1 MELSHVPLG
10 STGMRVAGLALG
22 TVKLGRSAGL
32 KYPNAVRIPS
42 DDEARQLLNAAR
54 ALGINLIDTAPAYG
68 NSEAR
73 LGSLLKNEREHWL
86 ICTKVGEEFDGTTS
100 HYDFTPEAVE
110 RSVLR
115 SLTRLQTDTLDI
127 VLIHSDGADETILRE
142 FGTLDALRDLK
153 QRGLIR
159 AVGMSHKSAAGARAA
174 LAENVDVI
182 MATLNREYVEET
194 TVIENAA
201 QRGCGVLIKK
211 ALNSGHG
218 SSDDLKFV
226 AQQSGVHSIVVGTT
240 NPQHLTANALA
251 IAGQ

>member
-10 STGMRVAGLALG
+10 STGMQVAGLALG
-22 TVKLGRSAGL
+22 TVKLGRNTGL
-32 KYPNAVRIPS
+32 KYPTAVQIPT

-68 NSEAR
+68 SSETR
-73 LGSLLKNEREHWL
+73 LGSLLKREREHWL
-86 ICTKVGEEFDGTTS
+86 ICTKVGEEFDGTNS

-115 SLTRLQTDTLDI
+115 SLKRLQTDTLDI

-142 FGTLDALRDLK
+142 YGTLDALRDLK
-153 QRGLIR
+153 RRGIIR
-159 AVGMSHKSAAGARAA
+159 AIGMSHKSAAGARAA
-174 LAENVDVI
+174 LAEDVDVI
-182 MATLNREYVEET
+182 MATLNRAYVEET
-194 TVIENAA
+194 TVIAQAA

-218 SSDDLKFV
+218 SGDDLTFV
-226 AQQSGVHSIVVGTT
+226 AQQAGVHSIVVGTT
-240 NPQHLTANALA
+240 NPQHLAANAEA
-251 IAGQ
+251 IAGL